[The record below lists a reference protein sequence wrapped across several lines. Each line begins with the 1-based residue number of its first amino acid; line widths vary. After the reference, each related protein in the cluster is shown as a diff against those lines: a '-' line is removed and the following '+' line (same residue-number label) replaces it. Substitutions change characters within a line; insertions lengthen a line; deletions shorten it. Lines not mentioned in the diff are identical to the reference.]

1 MIENNLSRLQWT
13 FRIALMG
20 VLGTL
25 LLSSKVWMTERNFPV
40 VPLFEG
46 IPSMP
51 SPLDYI
57 LYSVLMVL
65 VIYQIIYLEN
75 RNTKFALIGMFV
87 FLMLGDQ
94 MRWQPYNV
102 HYLIMLVG
110 LLFYPAKTENTLQ
123 AFRLMMIAFYVWSGI
138 QQLNMVFIQSIF
150 PWMAA
155 PLAEKFPAAMEE
167 YILGGGYVFP
177 FLSLFAGIGLLFR
190 PTRNI
195 AAYLGIF
202 IQLFLFY
209 ALSPM
214 GNDWNAAIL
223 PYNIALGFFTY
234 LLFVDVTFD
243 STELKPGEVN
253 LKVIGIGSE
262 ENNAK
267 TIFWSSMRFHQV
279 VLVVYCIIPVLSF
292 AGLYDRMQSFNAY
305 SGKSYYG
312 KIYVTEQLAERLPD
326 GVKRYVFRPPMSRP
340 FIETTYWSMDALKV
354 SPYSEK
360 RIYESL
366 HSYICS
372 FAEGDCPAE
381 LEIYTYEDV
390 SGNQ

>member
-1 MIENNLSRLQWT
+1 MIESNLSRLQWT

-65 VIYQIIYLEN
+65 AIYQIIYLEN

-94 MRWQPYNV
+94 MRWQPYNM
-102 HYLIMLVG
+102 HYLIMLIG
-110 LLFYPAKTENTLQ
+110 LLFYPARTDDLIQ
-123 AFRLMMIAFYVWSGI
+123 VFRLMMVAFYVWSGI

-155 PLAEKFPAAMEE
+155 PFAEKFPSVMEE

-177 FLSLFAGIGLLFR
+177 FLSLFAGIGLLFK

-202 IQLFLFY
+202 IQFFLFY

-223 PYNIALGFFTY
+223 PYNITLGFFTY
-234 LLFVDVTFD
+234 LLFVDAEFNI
-243 STELKPGEVN
+243 KN
-253 LKVIGIGSE
+253 
-262 ENNAK
+262 
-267 TIFWSSMRFHQV
+267 IFWSSLRFHQV
-279 VLVVYCIIPVLSF
+279 VLVVYCIVPVLSF

-326 GVKRYVFRPPMSRP
+326 GVKRYVFRPPMSKP